1 MLDFFLK
8 TTKIYKMGLHKGK
21 TNNPN
26 GRPKG
31 KPNKST
37 EELREIVQAFIEN
50 NLENLQVNF
59 DLLEP
64 KEKLMF
70 LDKMLKMVLPQ
81 PLNDLEKLTDEQLQ
95 ELINKIRNE

>member
-1 MLDFFLK
+1 
-8 TTKIYKMGLHKGK
+8 MGLHKGN
-21 TNNPN
+21 TNNLK

-37 EELREIVQAFIEN
+37 EELRGIVQAFIET
-50 NLENLQVNF
+50 NLETLQTNF

-81 PLNDLEKLTDEQLQ
+81 PLNDLEKLTDEQLD
-95 ELINKIRNE
+95 ELIKKLKDGIKEK